1 MKTSVILGV
10 MQMTM
15 GIIVKF
21 TNAIHFNDRNV
32 LLFECVPQ
40 LLFMACLF
48 IYLVILIFVK
58 WCTDW
63 SKIEGGI
70 PNLINTMIN
79 MPLTMG
85 GRGDEPPAFKQSVQ
99 DPLQKVLLFTALL
112 SVPLMLIPKPLLEY
126 YAHKKD
132 HGHGHRESP
141 LHVLEHGKE
150 EKESLVDSS
159 KMDEDEE
166 DMSYLDEREDG
177 DEEEVHSLGDLF
189 IHQGIE
195 TIEFVLGCVS
205 NTASYLRLWAL
216 SLAHAELAKTF
227 WDLLMAG
234 VINMGGGAN
243 FIMVF
248 GGYSAWA
255 AVSVFVLMCMDSL
268 ECFLHA
274 LRLHWVEFQNKF
286 YKADGYAFVPFVF
299 KPMDVIIQQRNN
311 NKNM

>member
-1 MKTSVILGV
+1 
-10 MQMTM
+10 
-15 GIIVKF
+15 
-21 TNAIHFNDRNV
+21 
-32 LLFECVPQ
+32 
-40 LLFMACLF
+40 MACLF

-63 SKIEGGI
+63 SKVEGGI

-85 GRGDEPPAFKQSVQ
+85 GRGDEPPAFKASVQ
-99 DPLQKVLLFTALL
+99 DPLQKILLFVALL
-112 SVPLMLIPKPLLEY
+112 SVPAMLIPKPLLEY

-132 HGHGHRESP
+132 HHGADGGDREPP
-141 LHVLEHGKE
+141 LHVLEHGRE
-150 EKESLVDSS
+150 EKESLVGST
-159 KMDEDEE
+159 KIDED
-166 DMSYLDEREDG
+166 DTKFLDDG
-177 DEEEVHSLGDLF
+177 DDDEDEEVHSLGDLF

-299 KPMDVIIQQRNN
+299 KPMDIVIQQRNN
-311 NKNM
+311 NDGSM